1 MSYQLVLQVRGD
13 SLVDFDVM
21 MNLERELSIELNDI
35 AEVDGHDMGCGE
47 INIFILT
54 TNPTVVF
61 EASKPI
67 LDRFKFLNDVKAGYR
82 LLSDDVYT
90 TIWPNDSTDEFL
102 VA

>member
-1 MSYQLVLQVRGD
+1 MSYQLVLQIRDD
-13 SLVDFDVM
+13 SLADFDVM
-21 MNLERELSIELNDI
+21 MNLEKELSIELNDI

-54 TNPTVVF
+54 KNPTAVF

-67 LDRFKFLNDVKAGYR
+67 LDRFKLLHDVKAGYR
-82 LLSDDVYT
+82 LLSDDIYT
-90 TIWPNDSTDEFL
+90 TIWPDNSTDKFL